1 MAGWETDVTTAEV
14 MSLLLLTTVCAGMLI
29 GFPVAWTLA
38 GISILFAFLG
48 AAVGVFDVIFLT
60 AIPSRRIRT

>member
-1 MAGWETDVTTAEV
+1 MTTPEV

-38 GISILFAFLG
+38 GIAMLFAFLG
-48 AAVGVFDVIFLT
+48 AAVG
-60 AIPSRRIRT
+60 AGRGG